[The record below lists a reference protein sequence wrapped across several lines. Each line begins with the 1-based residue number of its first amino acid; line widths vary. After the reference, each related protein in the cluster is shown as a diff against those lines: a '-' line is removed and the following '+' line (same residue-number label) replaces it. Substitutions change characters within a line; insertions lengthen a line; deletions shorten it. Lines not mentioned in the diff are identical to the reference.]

1 MRGLSVLFY
10 NFVLVIKVI
19 IACWWKTRSTLMKK
33 ILFIATGGT
42 IASVDSGGGLTP
54 GSSAEELLSGISLP
68 EAEIRSVQPFSLDST
83 NLTPQHWTELAVLIR
98 DSWREYDGFVI
109 AHGTDTM
116 AYGAAA
122 LYCLIQTPDKPVIFT
137 GSQLPMNA
145 QGSDAP
151 GNLADAFR
159 CAERGRPGVWVCFCG
174 RVIAGNAARKVHTRE
189 PDAFRGFTQADEFT
203 VGDFC
208 TGEPFPEGGTLFFNR
223 LDPKAA
229 VLKFTPGISAEMVH
243 DFGTHVNALIIE
255 GFGLGDIPDGDGIPQ
270 TLETL
275 ISCGVRVIM
284 TTQVF
289 QGGCDLSVY
298 EVGQSAL
305 KAGAIHAA
313 GMTTEYAVMRAM
325 WALAYSFSAEDF
337 RRLFLPAQD

>member
-1 MRGLSVLFY
+1 
-10 NFVLVIKVI
+10 
-19 IACWWKTRSTLMKK
+19 MKK

-42 IASVDSGGGLTP
+42 IASGNSGGGLTP
-54 GSSAEELLSGISLP
+54 EKTAEELLSGIELP
-68 EAEIRSVQPFSLDST
+68 EAEIRAVQPFSLDST

-98 DSWREYDGFVI
+98 DSWRDHDGFVI

-116 AYGAAA
+116 AYGAVA
-122 LYCLIQTPDKPVIFT
+122 LYCLIQNPDKPVIFT
-137 GSQLPMNA
+137 GSQLPMGE

-151 GNLADAFR
+151 RNLADAFR
-159 CAERGRPGVWVCFCG
+159 CAVQGRAGVWVCFCG
-174 RVIAGNAARKVHTRE
+174 RVIAGNAARKVHTRDF
-189 PDAFRGFTQADEFT
+189 DAFRGFTQDDELT
-203 VGDFC
+203 VDDFC
-208 TGEPFPEGGTLFFNR
+208 TGESRPEGGTLFFNR

-270 TLETL
+270 ALETL
-275 ISCGVRVIM
+275 IACGVRVIM

-298 EVGQSAL
+298 AVGQAAL
-305 KAGAIHAA
+305 NAGAIPAE
-313 GMTTEYAVMRAM
+313 GMTTEYAVTRAM
-325 WALAYSFSAEDF
+325 WALAYSFSADDF
-337 RRLFLPAQD
+337 RRLFLPTQD

>member
-1 MRGLSVLFY
+1 
-10 NFVLVIKVI
+10 
-19 IACWWKTRSTLMKK
+19 MKK

-42 IASVDSGGGLTP
+42 IASVNSGGGLAP
-54 GSSAEELLSGISLP
+54 EKNAEELVSGIELP
-68 EAEIRSVQPFSLDST
+68 GAEIRAVQPFSLDST
-83 NLTPQHWTELAVLIR
+83 NLTPRHWTELAVLIR
-98 DSWREYDGFVI
+98 DCWRDYDGFVI

-122 LYCLIQTPDKPVIFT
+122 LYCLIQYPDKPVIFT
-137 GSQLPMNA
+137 GSQLPMGE

-151 GNLADAFR
+151 ENLADAFS
-159 CAERGRPGVWVCFCG
+159 CAAQGRAGVWVCFCG
-174 RVIAGNAARKVHTRE
+174 RVIAGNAARKVHTRDF
-189 PDAFRGFTQADEFT
+189 DAFRGFTPADEST
-203 VGDFC
+203 VDDFC
-208 TGEPFPEGGTLFFNR
+208 TGEPRPEGGTLFFNR

-243 DFGTHVNALIIE
+243 DFGVHVNALIIE
-255 GFGLGDIPDGDGIPQ
+255 GYGLGDIPDGDGIPQ
-270 TLETL
+270 TLEKL
-275 ISCGVRVIM
+275 IACGVRVIM

-298 EVGQSAL
+298 EVGQAAL
-305 KAGAIHAA
+305 NAGAIPAE

-325 WALAYSFSAEDF
+325 WALAYSFSADDF

>member
-1 MRGLSVLFY
+1 
-10 NFVLVIKVI
+10 
-19 IACWWKTRSTLMKK
+19 MKK

-42 IASVDSGGGLTP
+42 IASGNSGGGLTP
-54 GSSAEELLSGISLP
+54 EKTAGELLSGIEIP
-68 EAEIRSVQPFSLDST
+68 GAEVRAVQPFSLDST
-83 NLTPQHWTELAVLIR
+83 NLTPRHWTELAVLIR
-98 DSWREYDGFVI
+98 DNWRDYDGFVI

-122 LYCLIQTPDKPVIFT
+122 LYCLIQNPDKPVIFT
-137 GSQLPMNA
+137 GSQLPMGE

-159 CAERGRPGVWVCFCG
+159 CAAQGRAGVRVCFCG
-174 RVIAGNAARKVHTRE
+174 RVIAGNAVRKVHTRDF
-189 PDAFRGFTQADEFT
+189 DAFRGFTQADELT
-203 VGDFC
+203 VDDFC
-208 TGEPFPEGGTLFFNR
+208 TGEPRPEGGTLFFNR

-243 DFGTHVNALIIE
+243 DFGVHVNALIIE
-255 GFGLGDIPDGDGIPQ
+255 GYGLGDIPDGDGIPQ

-275 ISCGVRVIM
+275 IACGVRVIM

-298 EVGQSAL
+298 EVGQAAL
-305 KAGAIHAA
+305 NAGAIPAE

-325 WALAYSFSAEDF
+325 WALAYSFSADDF

>member
-1 MRGLSVLFY
+1 
-10 NFVLVIKVI
+10 
-19 IACWWKTRSTLMKK
+19 MKK

-42 IASVDSGGGLTP
+42 IASSNSGGGLTP
-54 GSSAEELLSGISLP
+54 EKTAEELLSGIELP
-68 EAEIRSVQPFSLDST
+68 EAEIRAVQPFSLDST

-98 DSWREYDGFVI
+98 DNWREYDGFVI

-137 GSQLPMNA
+137 GSQLPMSDG
-145 QGSDAP
+145 GSDAP
-151 GNLADAFR
+151 GNLSDAFS
-159 CAERGRPGVWVCFCG
+159 CAEQGRAGVWVCFSG
-174 RVIAGNAARKVHTRE
+174 RVIAGNAARKVHTRDF
-189 PDAFRGFTQADEFT
+189 DAFRGFTAADEYT

-208 TGEPFPEGGTLFFNR
+208 TGEPQPEGGTLFFNR

-255 GFGLGDIPDGDGIPQ
+255 GYGLGDIPDGDGIPQ
-270 TLETL
+270 VIETL
-275 ISCGVRVIM
+275 TACGVRVIM

-298 EVGQSAL
+298 EVGQAAL
-305 KAGAIHAA
+305 KAGAVPAE

-337 RRLFLPAQD
+337 RRLFLPTQE